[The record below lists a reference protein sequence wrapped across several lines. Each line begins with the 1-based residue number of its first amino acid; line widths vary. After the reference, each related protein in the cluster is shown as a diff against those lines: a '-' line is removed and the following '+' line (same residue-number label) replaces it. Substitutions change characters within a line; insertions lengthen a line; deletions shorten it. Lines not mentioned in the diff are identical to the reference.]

1 MDDLIQPFRSHRDIR
16 RLYDALRDAWA
27 TPHGTSTPTNPIADH
42 DHWVEWFTSH
52 QVPYEEVPLEPLGRL
67 LARFDRDMSVPPQV
81 QGERS
86 GDSPQVSSL
95 EGGSGQFAGA
105 PEAPAQSMD
114 QCAAE
119 RRREMRGSI
128 AEGRRRAQ
136 QVAMERAP
144 IATPPDF
151 GGDVMQER
159 QDVMPEEAGSTEVYA
174 DRSTLEADAESLD
187 ASADDFVPQVAPVFA
202 VARPHVANTVQA
214 VPPEANQTAPA
225 PTAANTMLA
234 DVTANTTSVP
244 VAAEGQ
250 HVPTVSTSAGCASK
264 PKRTARS
271 TACTEGPR
279 KSSRKK
285 PPPTH

>member
-52 QVPYEEVPLEPLGRL
+52 QVPYEEVPLEPLNRL

-105 PEAPAQSMD
+105 PDAPAQSMD

-119 RRREMRGSI
+119 SRREMRGSI
-128 AEGRRRAQ
+128 AECRRRAQ

-144 IATPPDF
+144 IVAPPDY
-151 GGDVMQER
+151 GGDVTQEL
-159 QDVMPEEAGSTEVYA
+159 QDGMPEEAGSTEVYA

-187 ASADDFVPQVAPVFA
+187 ASADDFVPH
-202 VARPHVANTVQA
+202 PHVTNTVRA
-214 VPPEANQTAPA
+214 VLPEANQTAPA
-225 PTAANTMLA
+225 PTAANTMFA
-234 DVTANTTSVP
+234 GFNANTTSVAI
-244 VAAEGQ
+244 AAESEQ
-250 HVPTVSTSAGCASK
+250 VPASPTSASRARK
-264 PKRTARS
+264 PKRTTRS
-271 TACTEGPR
+271 TASTEGSR